1 MVLLLPLPAVAPTEE
16 QAETA
21 DMMLLVALS
30 KVWCR
35 CNACRRRSIPVARGG
50 RTAAASVSLAL
61 AELASQPVELPDER
75 REEGAVMSDKAL
87 ETRCPEMM
95 EEARRSSY

>member
-35 CNACRRRSIPVARGG
+35 CNACRLRSIPVARG
-50 RTAAASVSLAL
+50 RAASGILTL